1 VIDARRDLAASV
13 SHRARSTNE
22 LNSETTMQRVLAAA
36 LLLLLST
43 AGCVIV
49 GDPTCSGS
57 SASVVVAPGVVV
69 VTVGQSFTP
78 SGSESWC
85 EGGHQ
90 AHGSPNWAL
99 SQAGDSAFVMLDA
112 TTGRITGRRAG
123 FATVIARS
131 DHSGA
136 TSSILVTVR

>member
-1 VIDARRDLAASV
+1 
-13 SHRARSTNE
+13 
-22 LNSETTMQRVLAAA
+22 MQRVLAAA
-36 LLLLLST
+36 LLLLST

-57 SASVVVAPGVVV
+57 GASVVVAPGVVV
-69 VTVGQSFTP
+69 VAVGQSFTP
-78 SGSESWC
+78 NGSDSWC
-85 EGGHQ
+85 DGGHQ

-112 TTGRITGRRAG
+112 MTGRITGRRAG